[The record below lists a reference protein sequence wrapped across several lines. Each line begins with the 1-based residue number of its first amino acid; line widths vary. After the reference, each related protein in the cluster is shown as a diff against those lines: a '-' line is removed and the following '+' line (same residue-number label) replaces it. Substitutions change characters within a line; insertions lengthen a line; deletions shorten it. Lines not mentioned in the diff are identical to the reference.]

1 MKKYIQLS
9 LVLCALTLVTVGT
22 ASAQRL
28 KIATVDMQKLF
39 KDYHRTLEEQQ
50 KFSEEFARIQK
61 ENNERLGDIRA
72 IEEELQVLKKKIED
86 PTLNQTV
93 KAEKSKEF
101 QLKLDEAKAR
111 DRERRDFLARRTR
124 ALELKKQASMQGI
137 LEEIRKRIVDHSKKE
152 DFDFVLD
159 KSGLSANQVPFLLYT
174 KDATDITTA
183 MLAELNK
190 DAPVAPKPDAPKPD
204 APKPD
209 ATESDAPKPDAPKPE

>member
-9 LVLCALTLVTVGT
+9 LILCAFTLVTVGT

-28 KIATVDMQKLF
+28 KVATVDMQKLF
-39 KDYHRTLEEQQ
+39 KEYHRTTEEQQ

-61 ENNERLGDIRA
+61 ENNERLSGIRKL
-72 IEEELQVLKKKIED
+72 EEELQVLKKKIED
-86 PTLNQTV
+86 PTLSDSV
-93 KAEKSKEF
+93 KRDKSKEF
-101 QLKLDEAKAR
+101 QLKLDEAKAM
-111 DRERRDFLARRTR
+111 DRERREFLGRRTR

-174 KDATDITTA
+174 KDATDITAVLLT
-183 MLAELNK
+183 ELNK
-190 DAPVAPKPDAPKPD
+190 DAPAQPAAPEAPANP
-204 APKPD
+204 
-209 ATESDAPKPDAPKPE
+209 

>member
-1 MKKYIQLS
+1 MKKYIQFFLTF
-9 LVLCALTLVTVGT
+9 CALAVVTAGS

-39 KDYHRTLEEQQ
+39 KEYHRTTEEQQ

-61 ENNERLGDIRA
+61 ENNERLAGIRKL
-72 IEEELQVLKKKIED
+72 EEELQVLKKKIED
-86 PTLNQTV
+86 PTLGDNV
-93 KAEKSKEF
+93 KREKSREF
-101 QLKLDEAKAR
+101 QLKLDEAKAM
-111 DRERRDFLARRTR
+111 DRERREFLGRRTR

-174 KDATDITTA
+174 KDATDITAALLT
-183 MLAELNK
+183 ELNK
-190 DAPVAPKPDAPKPD
+190 DAPKAPATPAAPATPPAPAEPAKP
-204 APKPD
+204 
-209 ATESDAPKPDAPKPE
+209 

>member
-1 MKKYIQLS
+1 MKKYIQFP

-39 KDYHRTLEEQQ
+39 KEYHRTTEEQQ

-61 ENNERLGDIRA
+61 ENNERLAGIRKL
-72 IEEELQVLKKKIED
+72 EEELQVLKKKIED
-86 PTLNQTV
+86 PTLSDSV
-93 KAEKSKEF
+93 KRDKSKEF
-101 QLKLDEAKAR
+101 QLKLDEAKAM
-111 DRERRDFLARRTR
+111 DRERREFLGRRTR

-174 KDATDITTA
+174 KDATDITAALLT
-183 MLAELNK
+183 ELNK
-190 DAPVAPKPDAPKPD
+190 DAPAAPAEPAKPAEPAAPA
-204 APKPD
+204 AP
-209 ATESDAPKPDAPKPE
+209 EAPAGE